1 MEKDIKKILLIMG
14 HSAGIGDMLRAS
26 ASWRALKNKFPTAD
40 LHLLFL
46 TKDPGYVSETL
57 ISKHHLLASFHTLD
71 KRLKSLKDW
80 IEFFKGFDKLVKG
93 PQGSLQ
99 QNRFKKQ
106 RLYRQVFCSSKSLWY

>member
-14 HSAGIGDMLRAS
+14 HSAGVGDMLRAS

-57 ISKHHLLASFHTLD
+57 ISKHHLLDSFHTLD
-71 KRLKSLKDW
+71 KRLKGLKDW
-80 IEFFKGFDKLVKG
+80 MEFFKGFDRLVRELNPDLIVDMEPHGLKSSM
-93 PQGSLQ
+93 QGSLQ
-99 QNRFKKQ
+99 
-106 RLYRQVFCSSKSLWY
+106 

>member
-14 HSAGIGDMLRAS
+14 HSAGVGDMLRAS

-71 KRLKSLKDW
+71 KRLKRSEGLDRV
-80 IEFFKGFDKLVKG
+80 F
-93 PQGSLQ
+93 QGL
-99 QNRFKKQ
+99 
-106 RLYRQVFCSSKSLWY
+106 

>member
-1 MEKDIKKILLIMG
+1 MEKGIKKILLIMG

-26 ASWRALKNKFPTAD
+26 ASWRALKNKFPTAE

-71 KRLKSLKDW
+71 KRLKGLKDW
-80 IEFFKGFDKLVKG
+80 IGFFKGFDRLVKN
-93 PQGSLQ
+93 PIQSYQ
-99 QNRFKKQ
+99 
-106 RLYRQVFCSSKSLWY
+106 SP